1 MERNITNR
9 MTLLERKVDMKN
21 LQQLK
26 IQSVTPNTNAPAK

>member
-1 MERNITNR
+1 MERNLTNR

-26 IQSVTPNTNAPAK
+26 IQSVTTNTTPK